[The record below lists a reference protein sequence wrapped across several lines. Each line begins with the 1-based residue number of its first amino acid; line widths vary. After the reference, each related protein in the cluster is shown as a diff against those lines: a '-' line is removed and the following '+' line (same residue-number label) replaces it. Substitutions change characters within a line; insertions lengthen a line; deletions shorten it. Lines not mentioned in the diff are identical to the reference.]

1 MKEITNEDQKA
12 IDLVSEV
19 LNSSSKTAYDL
30 DTVIDAFDRVV
41 DLAKKGMVAEKY
53 IKEWEKT

>member
-1 MKEITNEDQKA
+1 MDEDQKA

-19 LNSSSKTAYDL
+19 LTNGAKTSHDL

-41 DLAKKGMVAEKY
+41 DLAKKGMIAEKY
-53 IKEWEKT
+53 IKQWGKE